1 MTIRHRITLLV
12 ILTFVALS
20 LIGGYA
26 VYQTRASAVKV
37 RQVTEGVVPSA
48 LASADLVSQ
57 VKAVQI
63 ATMTMVYAP
72 DDTVVGQALDGL
84 AKLHTNIDNALT
96 LQANGAASDA
106 QKGLV
111 TQARESVEN
120 YFNAINDTAKFK
132 QSGNNAMAQAY
143 LFANVAQYRDELE
156 GIVETL
162 RVEKNRQKDSAITT
176 LNDTLSTTT
185 TAIGVVTGLAVVLL
199 TLIGALLYRQITRP
213 LSRMQAM
220 MSEIANSQDFTR
232 RVPVGRMDEIG
243 HSIVAFN
250 GMIEKIQ
257 ERSALLKQKTADIQA
272 MLQNMQQGILTV
284 VHGSTVHAEY
294 SAYLEAI
301 FETQEIAGRKVMEL
315 VFADTDIGSDA
326 RSQVE
331 AAVDACIGE
340 DAINFAFNEH
350 LLVGEI
356 AKRMPDG
363 RLKTLDLSWSAIT
376 DENDVIQ
383 RLMLCVRDVTEL
395 RELAAEANEQKQ
407 RLEMIGEILAVSQEK
422 FHHFIETSTGFISEN
437 ERIIRKHS
445 QADGDAIA
453 ALFRNMHT
461 IKGNAR
467 TYNLQYLTNVVH
479 ETEQRYHEL
488 RHPET
493 AHSWDQDHLMQE
505 LERVRNAV
513 ETYASINEMSL
524 GRKGPGAQD
533 EHSIVVDRAHIR
545 ASLRLLEAADPNDPA
560 QLVAMRDAVHQTLRL
575 LGTQGVGEA
584 LGGVLD
590 SLPSL
595 AVELGK
601 PAPAVRIDDNGYR
614 LRAPAVGIVRD
625 VFMHLL
631 RNSMDHGL
639 ETADERRAHGKPAAG
654 TIDIEVGLDHNMLQ
668 ITLSDDGRGLALHRI
683 RSIAVQRG
691 WINHET
697 YVTDEQIAQFIFR
710 PGFSTAATVS
720 GVSGRGV
727 GMDAVQEF
735 VRREHGRIEL
745 RFTDD
750 RQGGEFR
757 QFQTVV
763 CLPDNLVVDGFDLN
777 SVAAEAVDKPVL
789 KQPTLAGG
797 SMVANAPHTGTSHDS
812 GLSQADKV

>member
-20 LIGGYA
+20 IIGGYA
-26 VYQTRASAVKV
+26 VYQTRASAHKV

-63 ATMTMVYAP
+63 ATMTLVYAQ
-72 DDTVVGQALDGL
+72 DDTVVQQALATLKTLRGD
-84 AKLHTNIDNALT
+84 IDQSLT
-96 LQANGAASDA
+96 RQADGAASVA

-120 YFNAINDTAKFK
+120 YFNAINDTAKLK
-132 QSGNNAMAQAY
+132 QAGKTEMAQAF
-143 LFANVAQYRDELE
+143 LFAMVAQYRDELE
-156 GIVETL
+156 GVVNTL
-162 RVEKNRQKDSAITT
+162 RVEKTRQQDSAIAT

-185 TAIGVVTGLAVVLL
+185 TAIGIVTGLAIVLL
-199 TLIGALLYRQITRP
+199 TAIGALLYRQITRP

-257 ERSALLKQKTADIQA
+257 ERSVQLKQKTADIQA

-284 VHGSTVHAEY
+284 VDGARVHGEY

-301 FETQEIAGRKVMEL
+301 FETQDIAGRPVMEL
-315 VFADTDIGSDA
+315 VFGDSDLGADA
-326 RSQVE
+326 LSQVG
-331 AAVDACIGE
+331 ASVDACIGQ

-356 AKRMPDG
+356 GKRMPDG
-363 RLKTLDLSWSAIT
+363 RIKQLDLTWSAIT
-376 DENDVIQ
+376 DESDTIL

-395 RELAAEANEQKQ
+395 RELAAEASEQKQ
-407 RLEMIGEILAVSQEK
+407 RLEMIGEILSVSQEK
-422 FHHFIETSTGFISEN
+422 FHHFIESSTGFIREN

-445 QADGDAIA
+445 QADSAAIA

-488 RHPET
+488 RQPDV
-493 AHSWDQDHLMQE
+493 ARLWDQDGLMSE
-505 LERVRNAV
+505 LERVREAV
-513 ETYASINEMSL
+513 DTYAHINEMSL
-524 GRKGPGAQD
+524 GRKGPGRTAD
-533 EHSIVVDRAHIR
+533 DPSMVVERAHIR
-545 ASLRLLEAADPNDPA
+545 ASLRMLEAADPNDLH

-575 LGTQGVGEA
+575 LGTEGVGEA

-595 AVELGK
+595 AGELGK

-614 LRAPAVGIVRD
+614 LRSPAVPILRD

-639 ETADERRAHGKPAAG
+639 EGADERRAKGKPEAG
-654 TIDIEVGLDHNMLQ
+654 TIGIEVGLDHNMLQ
-668 ITLSDDGRGLALHRI
+668 VTLTDDGRGLALHRI
-683 RSIAVQRG
+683 RNIAVQRG
-691 WINHET
+691 WITAET

-710 PGFSTAATVS
+710 PGFSTAAQVTE
-720 GVSGRGV
+720 VSGRGV
-727 GMDAVQEF
+727 GMDAVQDF

-745 RFTDD
+745 RFTDEHK
-750 RQGGEFR
+750 GAEFR

-763 CLPDNLVVDGFDLN
+763 CLPDTFVVDGFDLN
-777 SVAAEAVDKPVL
+777 SVAAD
-789 KQPTLAGG
+789 
-797 SMVANAPHTGTSHDS
+797 VADRPALDADAS
-812 GLSQADKV
+812 LSETV

>member
-20 LIGGYA
+20 IIGGYA
-26 VYQTRASAVKV
+26 VYQTRASAQKV

-63 ATMTMVYAP
+63 ATMTLVYAP
-72 DDTVVGQALDGL
+72 DDTVVEQALDNL
-84 AKLHTNIDNALT
+84 KKLHGEIDQSLAR
-96 LQANGAASDA
+96 QAQGAASDA

-120 YFNAINDTAKFK
+120 YFNAINDTAKLK
-132 QSGNNAMAQAY
+132 QAGKTEMAQAF
-143 LFANVAQYRDELE
+143 LFAMVAQYRDELE
-156 GIVETL
+156 GVVNTL
-162 RVEKNRQKDSAITT
+162 RVEKNRQKDSAIAT

-185 TAIGVVTGLAVVLL
+185 TAIALVTGLAIVLL
-199 TLIGALLYRQITRP
+199 TAIGALLYRQITRP

-257 ERSALLKQKTADIQA
+257 ERSAQLKQKTADIQA

-284 VHGSTVHAEY
+284 VDGSKVHGEY

-301 FETQEIAGRKVMEL
+301 FETQDIAGRPVMEL
-315 VFADTDIGSDA
+315 VFGDSDLGSDA
-326 RSQVE
+326 LSQVE
-331 AAVDACIGE
+331 AAVDACIGQ

-356 AKRMPDG
+356 GKRMPDG
-363 RLKTLDLSWSAIT
+363 RIKQLDLTWSAIT
-376 DENDVIQ
+376 DESDTIL

-422 FHHFIETSTGFISEN
+422 FHHFIESSTGFIREN

-445 QADGDAIA
+445 QADSAAIA
-453 ALFRNMHT
+453 ELFRNMHT

-488 RHPET
+488 RQPDV
-493 AHSWDQDHLMQE
+493 ARLWDQDGLMRE
-505 LERVRNAV
+505 LERVREAV
-513 ETYASINEMSL
+513 DTYAHINEMSL
-524 GRKGPGAQD
+524 GRKGPGRTAD
-533 EHSIVVDRAHIR
+533 EQSMVVDRAHIR
-545 ASLRLLEAADPNDPA
+545 ASLRMLEAADPNDPL

-575 LGTQGVGEA
+575 LGTEGVGEA

-595 AVELGK
+595 ASELGK

-614 LRAPAVGIVRD
+614 LRSPAVRILRD

-639 ETADERRAHGKPAAG
+639 ESAEERRAKGKPAAG

-668 ITLSDDGRGLALHRI
+668 VTLTDDGRGLALHRI
-683 RSIAVQRG
+683 RNIAVQRG
-691 WINHET
+691 WITAET

-710 PGFSTAATVS
+710 PGFSTAAQVTE
-720 GVSGRGV
+720 VSGRGV
-727 GMDAVQEF
+727 GMDAVQDF

-745 RFTDD
+745 RFTDE
-750 RQGGEFR
+750 RKGAEFR

-777 SVAAEAVDKPVL
+777 SVAADAIDLPAID
-789 KQPTLAGG
+789 AGERAA
-797 SMVANAPHTGTSHDS
+797 SRDD
-812 GLSQADKV
+812 LSPADKV

>member
-20 LIGGYA
+20 IIGGYA
-26 VYQTRASAVKV
+26 VYQTRASAQKV

-63 ATMTMVYAP
+63 ATMTLVYAP
-72 DDTVVGQALDGL
+72 EETVVEQSLETLKKLRADLDQSLARQAD
-84 AKLHTNIDNALT
+84 
-96 LQANGAASDA
+96 GAASDA

-111 TQARESVEN
+111 TQARESVDN
-120 YFNAINDTAKFK
+120 YFNAISDTAKLK
-132 QSGNNAMAQAY
+132 QAGKAEMAQAF

-156 GIVETL
+156 GVVNTL
-162 RVEKNRQKDSAITT
+162 RVEKNREKDSAIAT
-176 LNDTLSTTT
+176 LNNTLSTTT
-185 TAIGVVTGLAVVLL
+185 TAIAIVTGLAILLL
-199 TLIGALLYRQITRP
+199 TAIGALLYRQITRP
-213 LSRMQAM
+213 LSRMQGM
-220 MSEIANSQDFTR
+220 MSEIASSQDFTR

-243 HSIVAFN
+243 QATVAFN

-257 ERSALLKQKTADIQA
+257 ERSAQLKQKTADIQA

-284 VHGSTVHAEY
+284 VDGSKVHGEY

-301 FETQEIAGRKVMEL
+301 FETQDIAGRGVMDL
-315 VFADTDIGSDA
+315 VFGDSDLGSDA
-326 RSQVE
+326 LSQVE
-331 AAVDACIGE
+331 AAVDACIGQ

-356 AKRMPDG
+356 GKRMPDG
-363 RLKTLDLSWSAIT
+363 RVKQLDLTWSAIT
-376 DENDVIQ
+376 DESDTIL

-395 RELAAEANEQKQ
+395 RELAAEATEQKQ

-422 FHHFIETSTGFISEN
+422 FHHFIESSTGFIREN

-445 QADGDAIA
+445 QADSAAIA
-453 ALFRNMHT
+453 ELFRNMHT

-479 ETEQRYHEL
+479 ETEQQYHEL
-488 RHPET
+488 RQPE
-493 AHSWDQDHLMQE
+493 AGLPWNQDHLMRE

-513 ETYASINEMSL
+513 DTYAHINEMSL
-524 GRKGPGAQD
+524 GRKGPGRSAD
-533 EHSIVVDRAHIR
+533 EQSMVVDRGHIR
-545 ASLRLLEAADPNDPA
+545 ASLRMLEAADPNDLH

-575 LGTQGVGEA
+575 LGTEGVGEA

-595 AVELGK
+595 AGELGK

-614 LRAPAVGIVRD
+614 LRSPAVRILRD

-639 ETADERRAHGKPAAG
+639 ESADERRAKGKPAAG

-668 ITLSDDGRGLALHRI
+668 VTLTDDGRGLALHRI
-683 RSIAVQRG
+683 RGIAVQRG
-691 WINHET
+691 WITSET

-710 PGFSTAATVS
+710 PGFSTASQVTE
-720 GVSGRGV
+720 VSGRGV
-727 GMDAVQEF
+727 GMDAVQDF

-745 RFTDD
+745 RFTDE
-750 RQGGEFR
+750 RKGAEFR

-763 CLPDNLVVDGFDLN
+763 CLPDNLVVDGFDMN
-777 SVAAEAVDKPVL
+777 SVAADAVDLPSAAVE
-789 KQPTLAGG
+789 
-797 SMVANAPHTGTSHDS
+797 SMPSMD
-812 GLSQADKV
+812 GLSHQSTTDKV